1 MEKGKAFHTEQ
12 RAAEAADHKTQYMVQ
27 YTQMCYAQL
36 VLLSS
41 RMFLQGSVSFVF
53 GEESDPLTKAAKTF
67 RCLLYYGSEEAKSI

>member
-1 MEKGKAFHTEQ
+1 
-12 RAAEAADHKTQYMVQ
+12 
-27 YTQMCYAQL
+27 MCYAQL